1 MARYGLHFADDS
13 YGEAY
18 FYAHLGVTFFPN
30 DFHQLLSSAFMT
42 LVDPQQRARLR
53 VPWHQ
58 ADHGYQSEHD
68 CEIGFMV
75 LAEEGY
81 QAPDDGV
88 ELIDIAPSVLQLLDR
103 TPPPTMQGRAR
114 FQPRRVRQAIAT
126 AGPSAR
132 A

>member
-1 MARYGLHFADDS
+1 MARYGLHFEDDR

-18 FYAHLGVTFFPN
+18 FYGHLGVTFFPN

-58 ADHGYQSEHD
+58 ADHGYRSEHD
-68 CEIGFMV
+68 CEIGFMI
-75 LAEEGY
+75 LAEDGH
-81 QAPDDGV
+81 QARDDRV

-103 TPPPTMQGRAR
+103 TPPATMQGRTL
-114 FQPRRVRQAIAT
+114 FEPRRIRRAIET
-126 AGPSAR
+126 ASASAR